1 MAKLDVH
8 TQKTHFQSNKQLDQK
23 KNQTNNQ
30 VISSLKQ
37 SKLRKYARVVHFTS
51 NDYSIHSHNQ
61 QPDYTTK

>member
-1 MAKLDVH
+1 MFIHKKH
-8 TQKTHFQSNKQLDQK
+8 TFNQTNNLTK

-30 VISSLKQ
+30 VISSLEQ